1 MSEVVADNCAL
12 VHAQQMG
19 VLAVPPMPL
28 VEALLTTGALRLVT
42 TKAVRGELSQ
52 GLEAVVSAW
61 QEAGPGWVRSP
72 FGEELEGIV
81 DVRDWGLVA

>member
-28 VEALLTTGALRLVT
+28 VEGLLTTGALLLVAT
-42 TKAVRGELSQ
+42 VD
-52 GLEAVVSAW
+52 W
-61 QEAGPGWVRSP
+61 
-72 FGEELEGIV
+72 FGETPFAERGGLGKVWSLFGDELEGIV
-81 DVRDWGLVA
+81 DELNRELVA